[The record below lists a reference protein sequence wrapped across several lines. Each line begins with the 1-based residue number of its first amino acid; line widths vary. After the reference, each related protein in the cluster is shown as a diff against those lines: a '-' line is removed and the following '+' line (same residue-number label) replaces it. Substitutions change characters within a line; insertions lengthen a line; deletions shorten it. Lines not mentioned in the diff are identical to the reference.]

1 MDIRFELIGPDSRQ
15 ELRSLYTWLCDDR
28 SLRGRIPIE
37 PVRGP
42 ARPDEMGGDLE
53 AVLALVS
60 TLATLAQLPFSY
72 AAWRDGRRPRS
83 QVIVQVAGA
92 EPGELEAVR
101 EAFPDVSVRPI
112 AGDGQEPEPEPEPGP
127 GTEREAG
134 R

>member
-28 SLRGRIPIE
+28 SLRGRILIE

-53 AVLALVS
+53 AVLAVVS
-60 TLATLAQLPFSY
+60 TLAALAQLPFSY

-83 QVIVQVAGA
+83 QVIIQVMGA
-92 EPGELEAVR
+92 APGELEAVR

-112 AGDGQEPEPEPEPGP
+112 AGDGPEPEPEPGP
-127 GTEREAG
+127 GTEQEAG

>member
-1 MDIRFELIGPDSRQ
+1 MDIRFELIGPDSRK

-42 ARPDEMGGDLE
+42 VRPGEMGGDLE

-83 QVIVQVAGA
+83 QVVIQVMGA
-92 EPGELEAVR
+92 MPGELEAVR

-112 AGDGQEPEPEPEPGP
+112 AGDGQGPEPEPDPEQ
-127 GTEREAG
+127 EAG
-134 R
+134 S

>member
-60 TLATLAQLPFSY
+60 TFATLAQLPFSY

-83 QVIVQVAGA
+83 EVVIQVVGA
-92 EPGELEAVR
+92 TPGELEAVR

-112 AGDGQEPEPEPEPGP
+112 AGDGQEPEPEPGP
-127 GTEREAG
+127 GTEQEAG

>member
-15 ELRSLYTWLCDDR
+15 ELRSLYTWLRDDR

-53 AVLALVS
+53 GVLALVS

-83 QVIVQVAGA
+83 QVIIQVTGA
-92 EPGELEAVR
+92 MPGELEAVR

-112 AGDGQEPEPEPEPGP
+112 AGDGQEPEPGA
-127 GTEREAG
+127 GTEEAE